1 MNRKRKAEGEREGG
15 NKRRKQS
22 RGGRG
27 GAHRNEHYSEGS
39 ARGGRDRAAQ
49 IEEVDVMNDDEEND
63 KTHVYEDDEAA
74 NLAKKIRGKKWRDQ
88 KRRLGL
94 EEEEDSDAS
103 EEEGEGPA
111 LGQLGEE
118 GDTVAELG
126 PNMMPFNVREE
137 LEGGD
142 FDRGLGAVRRKE
154 EVKRE
159 ALKGRLAQGTLSTA
173 LSDDEDSE
181 DEDPGDRAWYEEQ
194 ETRAR
199 DDKHYYARIGQNK
212 AVVDDEDS
220 AEEFNSLLARK
231 HLVQQLNYGEN
242 VFAAMRRLKPAND
255 KRNKKEREADPTVQ
269 RFNALVE
276 SADQLMNH
284 GFPNVYN
291 DTRERIAESIE
302 RDENKA
308 NNSSARGVRR
318 VSHGGA
324 EQYEYKWGAHE
335 SEVYGPYALSDLQ
348 AWLNQGHFSAEV
360 VARVVNSE
368 NEFVPV
374 SQLLQQ

>member
-1 MNRKRKAEGEREGG
+1 MN
-15 NKRRKQS
+15 
-22 RGGRG
+22 
-27 GAHRNEHYSEGS
+27 
-39 ARGGRDRAAQ
+39 
-49 IEEVDVMNDDEEND
+49 NDAEND
-63 KTHVYEDDEAA
+63 KTQVYEDEEAA

-88 KRRLGL
+88 KRKLGL

-103 EEEGEGPA
+103 DEEGEGPA

-142 FDRGLGAVRRKE
+142 FDRGLGAVRRKADQA
-154 EVKRE
+154 RE
-159 ALKGRLAQGTLSTA
+159 AKKQRLERGMVYHD
-173 LSDDEDSE
+173 SDEDADSE
-181 DEDPGDRAWYEEQ
+181 DEDAGDRAWYEEQ
-194 ETRAR
+194 EARAR
-199 DDKHYYARIGQNK
+199 DDKHYYARIGRNR

-220 AEEFNSLLARK
+220 GEEFNSLLARQQ
-231 HLVQQLNYGEN
+231 LVQQLNYGEN

-255 KRNKKEREADPTVQ
+255 KRSKKEREADPTVQ

-284 GFPNVYN
+284 GFPNIYN
-291 DTRERIAESIE
+291 DTRERIIESIE

-308 NNSSARGVRR
+308 SSRGVRR
-318 VSHGGA
+318 VSNVSNGGA
-324 EQYEYKWGAHE
+324 EQYEYKWGPHE
-335 SEVYGPYALSDLQ
+335 TQVYGPYSLNDLQ
-348 AWLNQGHFSAEV
+348 AWLSAGHFNSDV
-360 VARVVNSE
+360 VARVANSE

-374 SQLLQQ
+374 SQLTNQ